1 MSVTPTGRFQ
11 AIGKFLK
18 KGGSA
23 FWNFLKNNVGNIGA
37 IGLNAGLDYVGKSD
51 WKDKTKKPLEVSADI
66 AKAMLGEDSNIAKQI
81 QNMSDV
87 AKGEKIKWNP
97 VSNIGNDINK
107 NALMLALPLA
117 PTGYY
122 NRNLGGT
129 NFKRRIKRKRLKRKL
144 RG

>member
-97 VSNIGNDINK
+97 VNNIGNDLNK
-107 NALMLALPLA
+107 NALMLALQP
-117 PTGYY
+117 PIGYY

>member
-87 AKGEKIKWNP
+87 AKGENIKWNP
-97 VSNIGNDINK
+97 VNNIGNDINK
-107 NALMLALPLA
+107 NALMLALQP
-117 PTGYY
+117 PIGYY

-129 NFKRRIKRKRLKRKL
+129 NFKRRIKRKRLKRKI

>member
-1 MSVTPTGRFQ
+1 MSVTPTGRLQ

-23 FWNFLKNNVGNIGA
+23 FWNFLKNNAGNIGA
-37 IGLNAGLDYVGKSD
+37 IGANVALNHFDKSD
-51 WKDKTKKPLEVSADI
+51 WKDKTKKTLEVGADI
-66 AKAMLGEDSNIAKQI
+66 SKAMLGEDSNIAKQI

-87 AKGEKIKWNP
+87 VKGEKIKWNP
-97 VSNIGNDINK
+97 ISNIGNDINK
-107 NALMLALPLA
+107 NALMLTLPLA

>member
-23 FWNFLKNNVGNIGA
+23 FWNFLKNNAGNIGA

-97 VSNIGNDINK
+97 VSNNGNDINK
-107 NALMLALPLA
+107 NALMLALQP
-117 PTGYY
+117 PIGYY